1 MIYSYFRIDDQ
12 PLQPEVVTGGE
23 DRTRLTNRP
32 EWPPE
37 SRTESSGG
45 ETRLLAKA
53 LQVLFSTLQ
62 VLKRPGSKRLG
73 SKRLGSKRQ
82 GSKRQGSKLCSW
94 KPSSPKLSGLK
105 LQSFPE
111 QFRSYYSTDLLPRLL
126 RVCLPQAAH
135 QPVSHPLPV
144 LAP

>member
-32 EWPPE
+32 EWLPE

-73 SKRLGSKRQ
+73 SKRK
-82 GSKRQGSKLCSW
+82 GSKLCSW

-126 RVCLPQAAH
+126 RVCLPQ
-135 QPVSHPLPV
+135 
-144 LAP
+144 

>member
-82 GSKRQGSKLCSW
+82 GSKSQGSEKCCLE
-94 KPSSPKLSGLK
+94 PSGTKLSGFQLD
-105 LQSFPE
+105 
-111 QFRSYYSTDLLPRLL
+111 QFSGR
-126 RVCLPQAAH
+126 
-135 QPVSHPLPV
+135 
-144 LAP
+144 

>member
-12 PLQPEVVTGGE
+12 SLQPEVVTGGE
-23 DRTRLTNRP
+23 DHTRLTNRP

-45 ETRLLAKA
+45 TRLLAKA

-62 VLKRPGSKRLG
+62 VLKRPGSKR
-73 SKRLGSKRQ
+73 
-82 GSKRQGSKLCSW
+82 QGSKLWSW

-105 LQSFPE
+105 LQSSPE
-111 QFRSYYSTDLLPRLL
+111 QLRSYYSTDLLPRLL

-135 QPVSHPLPV
+135 QPVSQPLPV